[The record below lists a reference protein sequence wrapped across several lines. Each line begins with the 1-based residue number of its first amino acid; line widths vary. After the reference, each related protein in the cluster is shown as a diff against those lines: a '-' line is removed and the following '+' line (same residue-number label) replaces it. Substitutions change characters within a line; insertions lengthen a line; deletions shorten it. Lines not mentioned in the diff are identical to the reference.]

1 MHTHYTTPQATTRAE
16 TVVVS
21 DLDTPCLLLDASRMN
36 GNIRRLHSRLA
47 EKAVAFRPHL
57 KTAKSI
63 EIARRMVTGAH
74 GPATVSTLN
83 EAEAFASAGITD
95 ITYAVGISPQ
105 KIFRVQAL
113 LRQGVNL
120 TVLLDSVEQA
130 EAVAAASQQDV
141 TIPAL
146 IELDCDGHRSGV
158 HCDDREQLL
167 AIAHTLNA
175 TGNLRGVLTHAGESY
190 TATSRNALV
199 AAAENER
206 ASAVSAA
213 EILRQAGYGCPV
225 VSIGS
230 TPTALFAENYDGI
243 TEVRAGVF
251 AFFDLVQAGLGVCTP
266 QDIAVSVM
274 ATVIGHQREKGWT
287 IIDAGWSALS
297 SDRGTETQRVDQGY
311 GLVCDLEGN
320 IMNGLFVANAN
331 QEHGIIARRADSQA
345 SIPHLPYGTKVRIL
359 PIHAC
364 ATVEQHAAYNVIGAD
379 KQKIAAKWTRL
390 KGW

>member
-1 MHTHYTTPQATTRAE
+1 MHTNNTRPQATSRAK
-16 TVVVS
+16 TVFIS
-21 DLDTPCLLLDASRMN
+21 DLDTPCLLLNEAQMN
-36 GNIRRLHSRLA
+36 CNINSLHSRLA
-47 EKAVAFRPHL
+47 SKAVTFRPHL
-57 KTAKSI
+57 KTTKAI

-83 EAEAFASAGITD
+83 EAEAFARAGITD

-105 KIFRVQAL
+105 KILRVQAL

-120 TVLLDSVEQA
+120 TVLLDNVEQA
-130 EAVAAASQQDV
+130 EAVATASQQDV
-141 TIPAL
+141 PIPAL

-158 HCDDREQLL
+158 HCDDHEQLL

-175 TGNLRGVLTHAGESY
+175 SANLRGVLTHAGESY
-190 TATSRNALV
+190 TATNRDALV

-206 ASAVSAA
+206 ASAVKAA
-213 EILRQAGYGCPV
+213 EILRHAGHSCPV

-230 TPTALFAENYDGI
+230 TPTALFAENYDGV

-251 AFFDLVQAGLGVCTP
+251 AFFDLVQAGLGACSP
-266 QDIAVSVM
+266 HDIAVSVL

-287 IIDAGWSALS
+287 IIDAGWTALS
-297 SDRGTETQRVDQGY
+297 SDRGTESQRVDHGY

-320 IMNGLFVANAN
+320 LLDGLFVTNAN
-331 QEHGIIARRADSQA
+331 QEHGIIARREDFQG
-345 SIPHLPYGTKVRIL
+345 SIPDLPYGTKVRIL

-364 ATVEQHAAYNVIGAD
+364 ATVEQHDAYNVIGAD
-379 KQKIAAKWTRL
+379 KQTITAQWTRL

>member
-1 MHTHYTTPQATTRAE
+1 MHTHYTTPQTTTRTEAGF
-16 TVVVS
+16 VS
-21 DLDTPCLLLDASRMN
+21 DLDTPCLLLDVSRMN

-47 EKAVAFRPHL
+47 AKAVAFRPHL

-95 ITYAVGISPQ
+95 ITYAVGIAPQ
-105 KIFRVQAL
+105 KLPRVQAL

-130 EAVAAASQQDV
+130 EVVAAASQQGV
-141 TIPAL
+141 MIPSL

-158 HCDDREQLL
+158 HCDDHAQLL
-167 AIAHTLNA
+167 AIAHALNA
-175 TGNLRGVLTHAGESY
+175 SGSLRGVLTHAGESY
-190 TATSRNALV
+190 TATDHNALV

-206 ASAVSAA
+206 ASAVRAA
-213 EILRQAGYGCPV
+213 EILRHAGHGCPV
-225 VSIGS
+225 VSVGS

-251 AFFDLVQAGLGVCTP
+251 AFFDLVQAGLGVCAP
-266 QDIAVSVM
+266 QDIAVSVL

-287 IIDAGWSALS
+287 IIDAGWAALS
-297 SDRGTETQRVDQGY
+297 SDRGTESQRVDQGY

-320 IMNGLFVANAN
+320 ILRGLYVANAN
-331 QEHGIIARRADSQA
+331 QEHGIIARRADFQA
-345 SIPHLPYGTKVRIL
+345 SIPNLPFGTKVRIL

-364 ATVEQHAAYNVIGAD
+364 ATVEQHAIYNVISAD
-379 KQKIAAKWTRL
+379 KQKIVAQWARL

>member
-1 MHTHYTTPQATTRAE
+1 MYTHHTTQQATTSTE
-16 TVVVS
+16 TVFVS
-21 DLDTPCLLLDASRMN
+21 ALDTPCLLLDESRLN
-36 GNIRRLHSRLA
+36 GNIARLHSRLA
-47 EKAVAFRPHL
+47 TRDVVFRPHL

-63 EIARRMVTGAH
+63 EIARRMVTGSD

-83 EAEAFASAGITD
+83 EAEAFAKAGITD

-105 KIFRVQAL
+105 KLLRVQAL

-130 EAVAAASQQDV
+130 EAVAAAARQDV
-141 TIPAL
+141 PIPTL

-158 HCDDREQLL
+158 HCDDHEQLL
-167 AIAHTLNA
+167 AIAQKLDSSA
-175 TGNLRGVLTHAGESY
+175 QLQGVLTHAGESY
-190 TATSRNALV
+190 TATNRDALL

-206 ASAVSAA
+206 ASAVRAA
-213 EILRQAGYGCPV
+213 EILRHAGYRCPV

-230 TPTALFAENYDGI
+230 TPTALFAENYEGV

-251 AFFDLVQAGLGVCTP
+251 AFFDLVQAGLGVCLP
-266 QDIAVSVM
+266 ENIAISVL

-287 IIDAGWSALS
+287 IIDAGWAALS
-297 SDRGTETQRVDQGY
+297 SDRGTESQRIDQGY

-320 IMNGLFVANAN
+320 LIAGLFVANVN
-331 QEHGIIARRADSQA
+331 QEHGIIAQRAGFHGN
-345 SIPHLPYGTKVRIL
+345 IPDLPYGAKVRIL

-364 ATVEQHAAYNVIGAD
+364 ATVEQHAFYHVVGAD
-379 KQKIAAKWTRL
+379 NKTIAGQWKRL
-390 KGW
+390 TGW